1 MGFDVN
7 FNNNKPIIKGA
18 QAAQDG
24 GAGNLGYFEQEEG
37 KKNKKK
43 DDEKNLFEDEQED
56 QFIRHDKK
64 NSEDEEEDLSLSK
77 IIAQIILD
85 IKDWFKK
92 LFKAN

>member
-1 MGFDVN
+1 MGFGVNN

-37 KKNKKK
+37 KNKKK
-43 DDEKNLFEDEQED
+43 EDEKKLLEEEQED

-64 NSEDEEEDLSLSK
+64 NSEDEEDLSLSK

-85 IKDWFKK
+85 IKDWFKQF
-92 LFKAN
+92 FKTN